1 MTKRTRGLLLA
12 GVGASFW
19 GGSGAAAQYL
29 FHDTPMTTTWLVA
42 VRLLGAGLVLTLVS
56 WLKNPG
62 VVKGLVTQR
71 WARWQLIAF
80 ALFGTLNS
88 QLTYFLAVRYS
99 NAPTHPLP
107 VDALDCE
114 TATRKAFPLRD
125 LSDLESVRSHQQH
138 SLPNPDRYPPH
149 STSGPTE
156 QTSDRKTSSA
166 A

>member
-62 VVKGLVTQR
+62 AVKGLVTQR

-80 ALFGTLNS
+80 A
-88 QLTYFLAVRYS
+88 
-99 NAPTHPLP
+99 
-107 VDALDCE
+107 
-114 TATRKAFPLRD
+114 
-125 LSDLESVRSHQQH
+125 
-138 SLPNPDRYPPH
+138 
-149 STSGPTE
+149 
-156 QTSDRKTSSA
+156 
-166 A
+166 